1 METYDDMI
9 VEFDDTHLYRD
20 ERGAYLMELADNSK
34 SDVEYLVL
42 SGFIELYSLGKAD
55 FYFDLY
61 AMEAKN
67 RICFIPNLPS

>member
-1 METYDDMI
+1 MDTNDMI

-20 ERGAYLMELADNSK
+20 ERSAYIMELADNCK
-34 SDVEYLVL
+34 SDVEYMVL
-42 SGFIELYSLGKAD
+42 TGFLELYSLGKAD